1 MITLQIIE
9 QILPFFQ
16 PEYTITV
23 KDNLDMEQKRDVPIV
38 LTGIDYED
46 NYEGDFTTRRGI
58 IYTLSFTN
66 KILFVW
72 ISYFT
77 ICY

>member
-1 MITLQIIE
+1 MMVLQIIE

-46 NYEGDFTTRRGI
+46 NYEGDFTTRRG
-58 IYTLSFTN
+58 
-66 KILFVW
+66 
-72 ISYFT
+72 
-77 ICY
+77 